1 MRRPSLLAFP
11 VLVAAS
17 VATFVTGGASARV
30 ASPASIV
37 AAAPESATPTPT
49 ATTSTDPAPASIA
62 LPLPWKEGVQAS
74 YASVASQDKLRGG
87 KHVVLTTR
95 ETLAI
100 SVLEVNP
107 GGVLLRWSNE
117 SPVIEASGDAPTLAS
132 EKAVVEALA
141 ARLGAL
147 PYEVELDA
155 KGEFTGLRNWQAL
168 SAAMREVMLPVLVAQ
183 AKSRPELAEQD
194 EAALRAR
201 FAPLLEKMSG
211 QGATNTS
218 LGREAAIFNFFIGA
232 SMRIGE
238 PREYEDTVASP
249 WSADMIPTRGRFE
262 LVSVD
267 EAANTATI
275 HWTQS
280 IDPVKGKAV
289 VFKSIEALAGKPLPD
304 AAKAELP
311 EGVRLD
317 DEATVVLDRT
327 SGLPLRLKHT
337 RDVAFGGARTRNTWT
352 LEKSATP

>member
-1 MRRPSLLAFP
+1 MRRPALLAFT
-11 VLVAAS
+11 VLSSLAAGS
-17 VATFVTGGASARV
+17 VSARV
-30 ASPASIV
+30 ATPASV
-37 AAAPESATPTPT
+37 VAPAASTAAASPAAAP
-49 ATTSTDPAPASIA
+49 PASIA
-62 LPLPWKEGVQAS
+62 LPLPWKAGVRAN
-74 YASVASQDKLRGG
+74 YASVATQDKLRSG

-117 SPVIEASGDAPTLAS
+117 SPVVEASGDAPTLAS
-132 EKAVVEALA
+132 DKAVVEALA
-141 ARLGAL
+141 ARFGAM

-155 KGEFTGLRNWQAL
+155 KGEFTGLRNWKAL
-168 SAAMREVMLPVLVAQ
+168 STAMREVMLPVLVAQ
-183 AKSRPELAEQD
+183 ARTRPELAGQD

-211 QGATNTS
+211 QGATNAS
-218 LGREAAIFNFFIGA
+218 LGREAAIFNFFVGA

-238 PREYEDTVASP
+238 PRDYEDSVASP

-280 IDPVKGKAV
+280 IDPVKGKPV
-289 VFKSIEALAGKPLPD
+289 VLKSIEALAGKPLPD
-304 AAKAELP
+304 AAKASLP

-317 DEATVVLDRT
+317 DEATVVLDRAT
-327 SGLPLRLKHT
+327 GLPLRLKHT
-337 RDVAFGGARTRNTWT
+337 REVAFGGAQTRNTWT
-352 LEKSATP
+352 LEKIATP